1 MINEIKPRSTKTA
14 AISIK
19 FVGELPGKWQGFVS
33 SKKRHLHEVNPL
45 DSFTL
50 AKGAKLKGTDPSDF
64 GEVAGLLHRR
74 IM

>member
-1 MINEIKPRSTKTA
+1 M
-14 AISIK
+14 
-19 FVGELPGKWQGFVS
+19 
-33 SKKRHLHEVNPL
+33 NPL

-50 AKGAKLKGTDPSDF
+50 AKNAKLNVNDPSDF